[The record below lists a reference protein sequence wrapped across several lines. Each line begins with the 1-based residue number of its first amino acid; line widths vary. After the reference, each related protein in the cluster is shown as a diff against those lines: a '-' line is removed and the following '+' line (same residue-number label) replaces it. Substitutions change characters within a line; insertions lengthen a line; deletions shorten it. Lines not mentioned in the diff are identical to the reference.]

1 MVTMSPPPPHDPL
14 RRRLLVGAA
23 SVPLAA
29 FSPSAAANT
38 PAAVRGSPQR
48 LRLAQLLDGSADQQ
62 DISRDYATGVRL
74 AVNEFNRSAPRE
86 VDLITF
92 TSDGSAASAGALV
105 RDVAKDRSLCALLGT
120 AGERL
125 ALDSIAAARAEGL
138 RIAHIAPWMSDARYD
153 GQADVVPVFAS
164 REAQIRYALK
174 SLEGMGMADI
184 GLVYADERVFAALHP
199 GVDAAARTLQLR
211 PTVFVPKAAQ
221 DIAGLAAQLPNTAP
235 VIMLFIGGTIE
246 LARFAQRLSARGLQR
261 WLVSLADI
269 DVGTLTQLGVG
280 RAVPL
285 ILTQVVHNP
294 YGSTM
299 ASLRE
304 YRAQLQA
311 QFDEKPSHMSLAG
324 YLAGR
329 YALRVVARIEGVPTR
344 ESVLAE
350 FARRPREDIGG
361 FRIDFSGSQARGS
374 SYVAQTLLRGDGRLL
389 G

>member
-1 MVTMSPPPPHDPL
+1 MPSLFHPHGPL
-14 RRRLLVGAA
+14 RRRLLLGAA
-23 SVPLAA
+23 SAPFVAAGPAA
-29 FSPSAAANT
+29 FANT
-38 PAAVRGSPQR
+38 PAVVRGSSPR
-48 LRLAQLLDGSADQQ
+48 WRFAQLLDGSADQQ

-86 VDLITF
+86 VELITF

-105 RDVAKDRSLCALLGT
+105 RDVARDRSLCALLGT

-125 ALDSIAAARAEGL
+125 ALASVATARAEGL
-138 RIAHIAPWMSDARYD
+138 RIAHVAPWMSDARHD
-153 GQADVVPVFAS
+153 GQPDVVPVFAS
-164 REAQIRYALK
+164 REAQIRHVLK

-184 GLVYADERVFAALHP
+184 GLVHADERGFAALHG
-199 GVDAAARTLQLR
+199 GVDAAARALQLR
-211 PTVFVPKAAQ
+211 PTVFVPKPGE
-221 DIAGLAAQLPNTAP
+221 DIAGLAARLPATGP

-246 LARFAQRLSARGLQR
+246 LARFAQGLSARGLQR

-285 ILTQVVHNP
+285 ILTQVVPNP

-299 ASLRE
+299 ASQRE

-329 YALRVVARIEGVPTR
+329 YALRVVGRMEGTPTR

-361 FRIDFSGSQARGS
+361 FRIDFSGAQLRGS
-374 SYVAQTLLRGDGRLL
+374 SYVGQTLLRGDGRLL